1 MAKRW
6 INSVDVEV
14 DDQGRIGIVFP
25 AELLQDNQL
34 RVDVEPIVGPEG
46 YARTLADIYDR
57 LDYGLFDYGY
67 PFFQEL
73 RGDLDYYL
81 YNSNY
86 GWEPW
91 LATLDRSINDG
102 FYYHLYNQWGGQPW
116 LETLNNTID
125 SGLYYNLY
133 DQNSYQPWFQTIHY
147 DFESYLYD
155 WGNYRP
161 WLETLRDEVSA
172 LRAVLEDVY
181 DAAQHA
187 LRTV

>member
-6 INSVDVEV
+6 INSADVLV
-14 DDQGRIGIVFP
+14 DDQGRIGVIFP
-25 AELLQDNQL
+25 TELLEDNQL
-34 RVDVEPIVGPEG
+34 RIDTAPIVGPEG
-46 YARTLADIYDR
+46 YARTLADLYER

-91 LATLDRSINDG
+91 LATVDRSINDG
-102 FYYHLYNQWGGQPW
+102 FYYHLYN
-116 LETLNNTID
+116 
-125 SGLYYNLY
+125 
-133 DQNSYQPWFQTIHY
+133 QNSYQPWFQTIHY

-161 WLETLRDEVSA
+161 WLETLRDELSA
-172 LRAVLEDVY
+172 IRAVLEDVY
-181 DAAQHA
+181 DSSQNA